1 MKREFKGAN
10 ISYMLPKRYLT
21 FLKEPLWSKVLV
33 LATVLFFVFL
43 SDAILSFW
51 VPNFLETSLKSSLAM
66 GLVMSVSSIVG
77 LGLDLILPQVIK
89 GITVKQLVFLAIATS
104 FTFSLFLLEATWVPI
119 VTVFLLAMATW
130 GIYYELLGFAQ
141 QQFVADSTPLKF
153 HPAAWGILGIFR
165 SLAYFLG
172 PILAGSFLGLG
183 VRVPI
188 FVALGFAFISLIIL
202 ILYGTAHDRPMEI
215 DTRQVSLWREIEH
228 WKVLF
233 EHVWPVLILS
243 LFLGLI
249 DATFWTIGA
258 VWTEE
263 LAQKHWLGGAFLS
276 IYVLPSLFMGF
287 VVAKW
292 GIYKGKKRAAM
303 KFLILSGLLLAALGV
318 STSIPWQ
325 ILVVFL
331 SSVALAIVYP
341 LTDGVYSDV
350 IARMG
355 RERRHMMGLS
365 GSTLSLAYIVGPPMA
380 GAIAQ
385 MVGERMTFAVIGVA
399 SILVAALL
407 LAVTP
412 RKLKLPQSQIRGWEG

>member
-1 MKREFKGAN
+1 
-10 ISYMLPKRYLT
+10 MLPRRYFA
-21 FLKEPLWSKVLV
+21 FLKDPLWSKVLV

-43 SDAILSFW
+43 SDAVLSFW
-51 VPNFLETSLKSSLAM
+51 VPNFLETSLKSPLAM
-66 GLVMSVSSIVG
+66 GLVMSASSVVG

-89 GITVKQLVFLAIATS
+89 GVTVKQLVFLAIATS
-104 FTFSLFLLEATWVPI
+104 LTFSLFLLEATWVPI
-119 VTVFLLAMATW
+119 VTIFLLAMATW

-141 QQFVADSTPLKF
+141 QQFVADATPLQF
-153 HPAAWGILGIFR
+153 HPAAWGILGVFR

-172 PILAGSFLGLG
+172 PLLGGLLLGLG
-183 VRVPI
+183 VRVPV
-188 FVALGFAFISLIIL
+188 FVGLGFAFISLIIL
-202 ILYGTAHDRPMEI
+202 VFYGTAHDRPMEI
-215 DTRQVSLWREIEH
+215 DAHQVSLWREIEH

-233 EHVWPVLILS
+233 KHVWPVLVLS

-263 LAQKHWLGGAFLS
+263 LSQKHWLGGAFLS
-276 IYVLPSLFMGF
+276 IYVLPSIFMGF

-303 KFLILSGLLLAALGV
+303 KFLIASGLLLAALGV
-318 STSIPWQ
+318 SDSIPWQ

-341 LTDGVYSDV
+341 LTDGVYSDIV
-350 IARMG
+350 ARMG

-365 GSTLSLAYIVGPPMA
+365 SSTLSLAYIVGPPLA
-380 GAIAQ
+380 GAAAQ
-385 MVGERMTFAVIGVA
+385 IVGEQMTFAVVGVA
-399 SILVAALL
+399 SILVAVALL
-407 LAVTP
+407 AFTP
-412 RKLKLPQSQIRGWEG
+412 RKLKIPQSQVQSWEG